1 MVSTSSQKALV
12 WNLGMINTR
21 SSIEHAL
28 HAHTRAIT
36 DINFSAHDPDLLA
49 TCSVDSFVHCW
60 DLRTPSRPSISFSDW
75 FAAATQVKWNRQ
87 DPHILASSHNRHL
100 RIWDSRKGAYPLR
113 SIDAHSTK
121 IYGIDW
127 SRTDTTKLITCS
139 LDHTIKFWDYED
151 QFDEPE
157 HILNTPYPVWRA
169 RYTPFGHGLLAMPQ
183 REDHDLHLYDRR
195 LDARHGQDCTTP
207 STHTF
212 EGHEDQIKEFLWRP
226 RGMVT
231 ESKDDREFQLVS
243 WGTDH
248 ILRLHHVNEDVLESV
263 GYRKGMDVAR
273 RMNFTRRGAVYKTF
287 RESPAI
293 STGSELGEAEERD
306 NSRSKLNHAS
316 GFKMTTSFNNAQV
329 PFVRGY
335 GHPGSTNPHAGRKQS
350 ASNDLDPIAWM
361 RGVRIGKRD
370 DSPSALH
377 HSVSSIISPTMKQH
391 SWDTFENLGDEITHA
406 ADKFK
411 KVSFEEVRNLP
422 STGLSL
428 VLFNL
433 ILIKGSSD

>member
-1 MVSTSSQKALV
+1 
-12 WNLGMINTR
+12 MINAK

-28 HAHTRAIT
+28 HGHTRAIT
-36 DINFSAHDPDLLA
+36 DINFSAHDPDMLA
-49 TCSVDSFVHCW
+49 TCAVDSFVHCW
-60 DLRTPSRPSISFSDW
+60 DLRTPSKPCMSFSDW
-75 FAAATQVKWNRQ
+75 FSGATQVKWNRQ
-87 DPHILASSHNRHL
+87 DSHILASSHNKHL
-100 RIWDSRKGAYPLR
+100 RIWDSRNGAYPLR

-121 IYGIDW
+121 IYGVDW

-169 RYTPFGHGLLAMPQ
+169 RHTPFGHGLLAMPQ

-195 LDARHGQDCTTP
+195 LDARRDQDCTTP

-226 RGMVT
+226 RGVVT

-243 WGTDH
+243 WGTDR

-263 GYRKGMDVAR
+263 GYRKGTDVAR
-273 RMNFTRRGAVYKTF
+273 RMNFTRRGAIYKTF

-293 STGSELGEAEERD
+293 SGGNELGSADERAKPRT
-306 NSRSKLNHAS
+306 SISHAS
-316 GFKMTTSFNNAQV
+316 GFKLNTTFNDAQV
-329 PFVRGY
+329 PFVGGY
-335 GHPGSTNPHAGRKQS
+335 GLQGFPHASAGRKPI
-350 ASNDLDPIAWM
+350 ASNDLDPVTWM
-361 RGVRIGKRD
+361 RGVKVGKRE

-377 HSVSSIISPTMKQH
+377 HSVSSIISPTLKH
-391 SWDTFENLGDEITHA
+391 DNWDTFENLGDEVTHA

-411 KVSFEEVRNLP
+411 KVIFEEVRNLASP
-422 STGLSL
+422 DLSL
-428 VLFNL
+428 MLF
-433 ILIKGSSD
+433 